1 MEIVQLINHIKMVQK
16 ATKEAKHVY
25 RDRFAPDFT
34 MFDFIEPNEMRLSR
48 ILAWFLDPEGTHGQG
63 GRFLHLLLKRLAA
76 GWSLDACEHA
86 KVGTE
91 ISVEEGRMDITVH
104 SPSGILVIENKPWA
118 TDQPSQIR
126 RYFTYLDRMKEN
138 FSQPKA
144 SCFIL
149 IYLTAQGTA
158 PSNISICQ
166 NEQQRRIEYSQL
178 CYWSYREHILGWLAE
193 CRVVCR
199 ADRVSIFISEFIQYV
214 RKHFEGIADMTI
226 QNQIVD
232 ILTQSTETLSPTMEI
247 IFAKNAIFTKLI
259 SNLNDAIYDK
269 AETKKWGINGKIS
282 GGKDSFLTIDSL
294 HNSCCVF
301 DIGFECPDFKG
312 FYYGVVKRNK
322 NQPSDEGVRAMLVK
336 SIGKGK
342 STETDGWPWY
352 RYGSMGDDIMPF
364 EADWNFTEKP
374 WIAIA
379 DGSMVEIITKAVGR
393 FHNILSC
400 HSLT

>member
-1 MEIVQLINHIKMVQK
+1 
-16 ATKEAKHVY
+16 
-25 RDRFAPDFT
+25 
-34 MFDFIEPNEMRLSR
+34 
-48 ILAWFLDPEGTHGQG
+48 
-63 GRFLHLLLKRLAA
+63 
-76 GWSLDACEHA
+76 
-86 KVGTE
+86 
-91 ISVEEGRMDITVH
+91 MDITVH